1 MYIKDLQT
9 GKIRKYGTDRHD
21 SLLISEDGRTLEYK
35 NLQNGDGS
43 RYGDYRFTDEKGII
57 HEIDN
62 YFNIGG
68 FIITENKV
76 GTMMKKIN
84 RIKNKLGL
92 LDLKEEA
99 AKWVKKNLGEDCVEE
114 FLKDYDSLNRG
125 IPIGS
130 FEETVIFLEI
140 MEQIKRDIGV

>member
-1 MYIKDLQT
+1 MYIKDLLT

-21 SLLISEDGRTLEYK
+21 SLLISEDGRTLEYQ

-68 FIITENKV
+68 FITENKV
-76 GTMMKKIN
+76 GAWIDDLDFPFMHRCSNCNATCNKELFTSNLKYCYSCGAKMQ
-84 RIKNKLGL
+84 KLGCWN
-92 LDLKEEA
+92 DEDNKQNKE
-99 AKWVKKNLGEDCVEE
+99 
-114 FLKDYDSLNRG
+114 
-125 IPIGS
+125 
-130 FEETVIFLEI
+130 
-140 MEQIKRDIGV
+140 